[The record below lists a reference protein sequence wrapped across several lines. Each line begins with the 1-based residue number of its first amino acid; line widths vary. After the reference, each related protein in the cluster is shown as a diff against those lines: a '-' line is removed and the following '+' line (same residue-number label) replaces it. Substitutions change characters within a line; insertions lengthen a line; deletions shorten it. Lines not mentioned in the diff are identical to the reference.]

1 MTENKKV
8 LVVAVTRD
16 NPVLLQHMFQTFEKY
31 NPGCSCDFLIVDNN
45 SESEQQQR
53 ALTFLSKNYKVVTTK
68 NDRVETSFDW
78 AWRQN
83 KGYYAYFFLHD
94 DAAANKNNWLKV
106 FVDRMKGQYVEE
118 IIKHIHLAK
127 LPIGKVGAQTQY
139 WRSYSS
145 ILGYSV
151 QCLFLQ
157 EVLKIIRPGQ
167 IPEIFKYSDCDRV
180 LISGECLEATN
191 GLRNLGEF
199 LALSQGDPNTY
210 NQLCVALNRILRYPD
225 EGIPPRAVYPPGA
238 CWNKLCLTAEMM
250 NSIDP
255 LIKGYRTVGLSGD
268 GYLEEIHGYDVMWG
282 HNYVHHY
289 GAPNFREHIAKEF
302 KTDKEEVKKHFNEKP
317 FLMQIDRIVKKNF
330 EGVF

>member
-31 NPGCSCDFLIVDNN
+31 NPGCSCDFLIVD
-45 SESEQQQR
+45 
-53 ALTFLSKNYKVVTTK
+53 
-68 NDRVETSFDW
+68 
-78 AWRQN
+78 
-83 KGYYAYFFLHD
+83 
-94 DAAANKNNWLKV
+94 
-106 FVDRMKGQYVEE
+106 
-118 IIKHIHLAK
+118 
-127 LPIGKVGAQTQY
+127 
-139 WRSYSS
+139 
-145 ILGYSV
+145 
-151 QCLFLQ
+151 
-157 EVLKIIRPGQ
+157 
-167 IPEIFKYSDCDRV
+167 KYSDCDRV

-199 LALSQGDPNTY
+199 LALSQG
-210 NQLCVALNRILRYPD
+210 
-225 EGIPPRAVYPPGA
+225 
-238 CWNKLCLTAEMM
+238 
-250 NSIDP
+250 DP